1 MQEKNLA
8 YDLSLFDATVK
19 KEKNNVVEL
28 PPFKNK
34 VKTKQKL
41 SLINM
46 ITISLLFVAMITVV
60 STLVFSQVL
69 LTELTEN
76 IACLTNELN
85 EKQSIY
91 TQLQMKADAKLSLK
105 TVEEY
110 SKSELGMSKIEPSQ
124 IEYIRLSEGDKSS
137 INIQNVH
144 LGFFS
149 NIKNLISDI
158 LS

>member
-8 YDLSLFDATVK
+8 YDLSLFDTAME
-19 KEKNNVVEL
+19 KEKNNIVEL
-28 PPFKNK
+28 PVVKNK
-34 VKTKQKL
+34 VRTKQKL
-41 SLINM
+41 SLMNI
-46 ITISLLFVAMITVV
+46 ITMSLLSVAMITVV

-110 SKSELGMSKIEPSQ
+110 SKNELGMSKIEASQ

-137 INIQNVH
+137 INTQNAH
-144 LGFFS
+144 LGLFS